1 MKKFNVKKWLPVL
14 IALIALLYSVGLGLT
29 GEVTEAQYSSHWPGT
44 LILFYLLIDKI
55 KNTEIQ

>member
-14 IALIALLYSVGLGLT
+14 IALIALLYSVGLDLT
-29 GEVTEAQYSSHWPGT
+29 GEVAEAQYSSHWPST

-55 KNTEIQ
+55 KNTKI

>member
-1 MKKFNVKKWLPVL
+1 MEKFNVRKWSPVL

>member
-14 IALIALLYSVGLGLT
+14 IALVALVYSVGLGLT
-29 GEVTEAQYSSHWPGT
+29 GEIEEAQYSSHWPGT

-55 KNTEIQ
+55 KNTKI